1 MPQLFFSLPS
11 DFFISNNRLIYTNIS
26 LIIDIESDHNFEKI
40 NTVVLKKIGDDSIFF
55 LDESNLSFIVNYC
68 LSNKIKLICFDLKR
82 LLKILLNNEINIR
95 YDQLEYFVDCKIE
108 LYEKYNKEFELDSNS
123 IHEVFKYSLKDDF
136 KFFKDIIEEDSIP
149 FNIIPANKIVKFC
162 SDKIIF
168 IEKIYNFLSK
178 DKEID
183 HQYLDK
189 TKLYWASLTYSKIE
203 NNKIRLIDIN
213 KDLDK
218 YFSGYK
224 INEKRELFGKLDY
237 KIAST
242 KTGRTSSSYHTS
254 NKQSIQK
261 NMISRFGKKN
271 GKILFLDFVSFE
283 MRNLLVFLGFK
294 PPEDVYE
301 EIILST
307 CNIYNRDEVKENIIS
322 WTYGSQNFNEI
333 IINEFDKM
341 YKVKSY
347 LEKIKEK
354 INNNE
359 YITFCNK
366 KIIYED
372 TEDAK
377 RKFINGEMQN
387 FSTNI
392 FYDILKYLLNSF
404 EEKKLLSCIVATKYD
419 EIVIDL
425 FKEEASTIKD
435 IFKNINY
442 SKTFFNKD
450 ILIPAKIR

>member
-203 NNKIRLIDIN
+203 NNKIRLIVLAVN
-213 KDLDK
+213 C
-218 YFSGYK
+218 
-224 INEKRELFGKLDY
+224 
-237 KIAST
+237 
-242 KTGRTSSSYHTS
+242 
-254 NKQSIQK
+254 
-261 NMISRFGKKN
+261 
-271 GKILFLDFVSFE
+271 
-283 MRNLLVFLGFK
+283 
-294 PPEDVYE
+294 PEDVKKDIKRYATMSK
-301 EIILST
+301 I
-307 CNIYNRDEVKENIIS
+307 EVKDYDGTAKQLGIFCGKPFPIATLS
-322 WTYGSQNFNEI
+322 
-333 IINEFDKM
+333 
-341 YKVKSY
+341 
-347 LEKIKEK
+347 IK
-354 INNNE
+354 
-359 YITFCNK
+359 
-366 KIIYED
+366 
-372 TEDAK
+372 
-377 RKFINGEMQN
+377 GE
-387 FSTNI
+387 
-392 FYDILKYLLNSF
+392 
-404 EEKKLLSCIVATKYD
+404 
-419 EIVIDL
+419 
-425 FKEEASTIKD
+425 
-435 IFKNINY
+435 
-442 SKTFFNKD
+442 SK
-450 ILIPAKIR
+450 